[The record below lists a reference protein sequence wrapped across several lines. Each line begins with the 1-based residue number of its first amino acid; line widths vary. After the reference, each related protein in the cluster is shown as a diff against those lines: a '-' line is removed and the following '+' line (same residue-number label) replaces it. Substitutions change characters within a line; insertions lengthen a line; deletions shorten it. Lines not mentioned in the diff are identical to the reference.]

1 MVRSEHRRGMPLIG
15 WSFAPSFACASRVF
29 GVRASVGS
37 DRGATRRIR
46 KVAALGASAAL
57 TLLPLWTPLAPA
69 AWATDPTPS
78 ASASPSPK
86 REVTATPSPSGT
98 AVPKTSATPSKGT
111 STKNGDDVRQREYWL
126 NEYGITS
133 LWSQATGKGVTV
145 AVIDTGVDGTHP
157 DLEGN
162 VLRGYDAS
170 GVGSE
175 DGWKGLGAEPMHGTE
190 VASLIAGHG
199 HETQGYSAIAGQP
212 GKPTGVIGVAPEV
225 KILPISLNMGTTGGK
240 SIDEQ
245 IPAAVRYA
253 VDHGAQ
259 IINMSIG
266 SNKTSWPQSW
276 DEAFAYAEQK
286 GVLIVAAAGNRGS
299 GLTQVGAPATIPGVL
314 TVGGIDR
321 KKAVAEGSSTQ
332 GISIAV
338 VAPSTDMIAAAPG
351 NGYMIWSGSSAAAP
365 LVTGVAALLK
375 QKYPKESAAQL
386 AQRLIASADD
396 AGVTG
401 RDPLYGYGIFN
412 PQDAMALA
420 APTVPAN
427 PLGSI
432 SEWIAVHR
440 KRQVSDPTPSDAA
453 PVHEEGESIVKAAA
467 PDARRPP
474 EDRGWLPP
482 VILAALVLWLT
493 IITAGSVHRLHRMHV
508 SAGDAARMA
517 RAAAHHPG
525 PRQGARRGTRH
536 VAKKSQEA
544 ARKST
549 RRTSR

>member
-1 MVRSEHRRGMPLIG
+1 MVRSEHRRGMSLTG
-15 WSFAPSFACASRVF
+15 WSFASSCACASRVF

-57 TLLPLWTPLAPA
+57 TLLPLWTPLTPA
-69 AWATDPTPS
+69 AWATDPTP
-78 ASASPSPK
+78 SASPSPK
-86 REVTATPSPSGT
+86 REVTATPSPSAT

-111 STKNGDDVRQREYWL
+111 STTNGDDVRQREYWL
-126 NEYGITS
+126 KEYGITS

-321 KKAVAEGSSTQ
+321 NKQVSEGSSTQ

-351 NGYMIWSGSSAAAP
+351 NGYMLWSGSSAAAP

-375 QKYPKESAAQL
+375 QKYPQESAAQL

-396 AGVTG
+396 AGATG
-401 RDPLYGYGIFN
+401 RDPLYGYGVFN
-412 PQDAMALA
+412 PQDAMALP
-420 APTVPAN
+420 APKVTAN

-440 KRQVSDPTPSDAA
+440 KQQVSEPTPSDAA

-482 VILAALVLWLT
+482 VILAALTLWLT
-493 IITAGSVHRLHRMHV
+493 IITAGSVHRLHRLHV
-508 SAGDAARMA
+508 SAGEAARMA

-525 PRQGARRGTRH
+525 SHQGSRRG
-536 VAKKSQEA
+536 A
-544 ARKST
+544 

>member
-1 MVRSEHRRGMPLIG
+1 MVRSEHLRSEHRRGMPLTG

-29 GVRASVGS
+29 GVRASAFS
-37 DRGATRRIR
+37 DRGATRRAR
-46 KVAALGASAAL
+46 KIAALGASAAL
-57 TLLPLWTPLAPA
+57 TLLPLWTPLVPA
-69 AWATDPTPS
+69 AWATDPTL
-78 ASASPSPK
+78 SASPSPK
-86 REVTATPSPSGT
+86 REVTATPSPSAT

-111 STKNGDDVRQREYWL
+111 STMNGDDVRQREYWL
-126 NEYGITS
+126 KEYGITS
-133 LWSQATGKGVTV
+133 LWSQATGKDVTV

-199 HETQGYSAIAGQP
+199 HDTQGYSAIAGQP
-212 GKPTGVIGVAPEV
+212 GKPTGVIGVAPEA

-351 NGYMIWSGSSAAAP
+351 NGYMLWSGSSAAAP

-386 AQRLIASADD
+386 VQRLIASADD

-420 APTVPAN
+420 APTVTAN

-440 KRQVSDPTPSDAA
+440 KQQVSEPTPSDAA

-482 VILAALVLWLT
+482 VILAALTLWLT

-508 SAGDAARMA
+508 SAGQAARMA
-517 RAAAHHPG
+517 REVAHHPG
-525 PRQGARRGTRH
+525 AHHGKSRVSKGSQRGARKGTR
-536 VAKKSQEA
+536 
-544 ARKST
+544 
-549 RRTSR
+549 

>member
-1 MVRSEHRRGMPLIG
+1 MVRSEHRRGMSLTG
-15 WSFAPSFACASRVF
+15 WSFASSCACASRVF

-37 DRGATRRIR
+37 GRGATRRIR

-57 TLLPLWTPLAPA
+57 TLLPLWTPLTPA
-69 AWATDPTPS
+69 AWATDPTP
-78 ASASPSPK
+78 SASPSPK
-86 REVTATPSPSGT
+86 REVTATPSPSAT

-111 STKNGDDVRQREYWL
+111 STTNGDDVRQREYWL
-126 NEYGITS
+126 KEYGITS

-199 HETQGYSAIAGQP
+199 HDTQGYSAIAGQP
-212 GKPTGVIGVAPEV
+212 GKPTGVIGVAPDA

-253 VDHGAQ
+253 VDNGAQ

-420 APTVPAN
+420 APAVTAN

-440 KRQVSDPTPSDAA
+440 KHQVSAPSPSDSA
-453 PVHEEGESIVKAAA
+453 PVHEEGENIVKQAA
-467 PDARRPP
+467 PDASRPP

-482 VILAALVLWLT
+482 VIVGALLVWVT
-493 IITAGSVHRLHRMHV
+493 IITAGAVHRLHRMHV
-508 SAGDAARMA
+508 SAGQAARMA
-517 RAAAHHPG
+517 REMAHHPG
-525 PRQGARRGTRH
+525 THHGKHRVSKGSQQGARKGTR
-536 VAKKSQEA
+536 
-544 ARKST
+544 
-549 RRTSR
+549 

>member
-1 MVRSEHRRGMPLIG
+1 MDRFARAARCIRRPLGVLRSAGLNPVRS
-15 WSFAPSFACASRVF
+15 
-29 GVRASVGS
+29 RAA
-37 DRGATRRIR
+37 GA
-46 KVAALGASAAL
+46 LASAALL
-57 TLLPLWTPLAPA
+57 TLLPLGPA
-69 AWATDPTPS
+69 SWLTAANATDPSSS
-78 ASASPSPK
+78 ATASPSPK

-98 AVPKTSATPSKGT
+98 AVPKSTAAPSQGADT
-111 STKNGDDVRQREYWL
+111 ANGDDVRHREYWL

-145 AVIDTGVDGTHP
+145 AVIDTGVDGSHP
-157 DLEGN
+157 DLAGN
-162 VLRGYDAS
+162 VLRGTDVS

-175 DGWKGLGAEPMHGTE
+175 DGWQGLGAEPMHGTE

-199 HETQGYSAIAGQP
+199 HDTQGYSAIAGQP
-212 GKPTGVIGVAPEV
+212 GKPTGMIGVAPDA

-276 DEAFAYAEQK
+276 DEAFVYAEQK

-321 KKAVAEGSSTQ
+321 NKQVSEGSSTQ

-351 NGYMIWSGSSAAAP
+351 NGYMLWSGSSAAAP

-396 AGVTG
+396 AGVPG
-401 RDPLYGYGIFN
+401 RDPVYGYGILN

-420 APTVPAN
+420 SPTVTAN

-440 KRQVSDPTPSDAA
+440 KQQVSDPTPSDAA

-508 SAGDAARMA
+508 SAGQAARMA
-517 RAAAHHPG
+517 REMAHHPG
-525 PRQGARRGTRH
+525 THHGKHRVSKGSQQGARKGTR
-536 VAKKSQEA
+536 
-544 ARKST
+544 
-549 RRTSR
+549 

>member
-1 MVRSEHRRGMPLIG
+1 MFHSERRRGMPLTG
-15 WSFAPSFACASRVF
+15 WSFVPSFACASRVC

-37 DRGATRRIR
+37 DRGASRRIR
-46 KVAALGASAAL
+46 KGAALGASAAL

-69 AWATDPTPS
+69 AWATDPAPS

-98 AVPKTSATPSKGT
+98 AVPKTSATPSQGA
-111 STKNGDDVRQREYWL
+111 STTNGDDVRQREYWL
-126 NEYGITS
+126 KEYGITS

-199 HETQGYSAIAGQP
+199 HDTQGYSAIAGQP
-212 GKPTGVIGVAPEV
+212 GKPTGVIGVAPEA

-253 VDHGAQ
+253 VDNGAQ

-314 TVGGIDR
+314 TVGGINR
-321 KKAVAEGSSTQ
+321 NKQVSEGSSTQ

-351 NGYMIWSGSSAAAP
+351 NGYMLWSGSSAAAP

-396 AGVTG
+396 AGATG
-401 RDPLYGYGIFN
+401 RDPLYGYGVFN

-420 APTVPAN
+420 SPAVTAN

-440 KRQVSDPTPSDAA
+440 KQQVSEPTPSDAA

-482 VILAALVLWLT
+482 VILAALTLWLT
-493 IITAGSVHRLHRMHV
+493 IITAGSVHRLHRLHV
-508 SAGDAARMA
+508 SAGEAARMA

-525 PRQGARRGTRH
+525 SQRGSQRGA
-536 VAKKSQEA
+536 
-544 ARKST
+544 

>member
-1 MVRSEHRRGMPLIG
+1 MDRFARAARCIRRPLGVLRSAGLNPVRS
-15 WSFAPSFACASRVF
+15 
-29 GVRASVGS
+29 RAAGS
-37 DRGATRRIR
+37 
-46 KVAALGASAAL
+46 LASAALL
-57 TLLPLWTPLAPA
+57 TLLPLGPA
-69 AWATDPTPS
+69 SWLTAANATDPSSS
-78 ASASPSPK
+78 ATASPSPK

-98 AVPKTSATPSKGT
+98 AVPKSTAAPSQGADT
-111 STKNGDDVRQREYWL
+111 ANGDDVRHREYWL

-145 AVIDTGVDGTHP
+145 AVIDTGVDGNHP
-157 DLEGN
+157 DLAGN
-162 VLRGYDAS
+162 VLRGTD
-170 GVGSE
+170 V
-175 DGWKGLGAEPMHGTE
+175 
-190 VASLIAGHG
+190 
-199 HETQGYSAIAGQP
+199 SAIAGQP
-212 GKPTGVIGVAPEV
+212 GKPTGMIGVAPDA

-276 DEAFAYAEQK
+276 DDAFAYAEQK

-314 TVGGIDR
+314 TVGGVDR
-321 KKAVAEGSSTQ
+321 KKQVSEGSSTQ

-351 NGYMIWSGSSAAAP
+351 NGYMLWSGSSAAAP

-375 QKYPKESAAQL
+375 QKYPQESAAQL

-396 AGVTG
+396 EGATG
-401 RDPLYGYGIFN
+401 RDPLYGYGVFN
-412 PQDAMALA
+412 PQDAMALPS
-420 APTVPAN
+420 PTVTAN
-427 PLGSI
+427 PLGSM

-440 KRQVSDPTPSDAA
+440 KHQVSAPSPSDAA
-453 PVHEEGESIVKAAA
+453 PVHEEGENIVKQAA
-467 PDARRPP
+467 PDASRPP

-482 VILAALVLWLT
+482 VIVGALLVWVT
-493 IITAGSVHRLHRMHV
+493 IITAGAVHRLHRMHV
-508 SAGDAARMA
+508 RAGDAARQVGTA
-517 RAAAHHPG
+517 VREQAHHAAEHVPH
-525 PRQGARRGTRH
+525 PHYQPHRRGG
-536 VAKKSQEA
+536 S
-544 ARKST
+544 S
-549 RRTSR
+549 S

>member
-1 MVRSEHRRGMPLIG
+1 MDRFARAARCIRRPLGVLRSAGSNPVRS
-15 WSFAPSFACASRVF
+15 
-29 GVRASVGS
+29 RAA
-37 DRGATRRIR
+37 GA
-46 KVAALGASAAL
+46 LASASLL
-57 TLLPLWTPLAPA
+57 TLLPLGPA
-69 AWATDPTPS
+69 SWLTAANATDPSSS
-78 ASASPSPK
+78 ATASPSPK

-98 AVPKTSATPSKGT
+98 AVPKSTAAPSQGADT
-111 STKNGDDVRQREYWL
+111 ANGDDVRHREYWL

-145 AVIDTGVDGTHP
+145 AVIDTGVDGNHP
-157 DLEGN
+157 DLVGN
-162 VLRGYDAS
+162 VLRGTDVS

-175 DGWKGLGAEPMHGTE
+175 DGWQGLGAEPMHGTE

-199 HETQGYSAIAGQP
+199 HDTQGYSAIAGQP
-212 GKPTGVIGVAPEV
+212 GKPTGMIGVAPDA

-276 DEAFAYAEQK
+276 DDAFAYAEQK

-314 TVGGIDR
+314 TVGGVDR
-321 KKAVAEGSSTQ
+321 KKQVSEGSSTQ

-351 NGYMIWSGSSAAAP
+351 NGYMLWSGSSAAAP

-375 QKYPKESAAQL
+375 QKYPQESAAQL

-396 AGVTG
+396 EGATG
-401 RDPLYGYGIFN
+401 RDPLYGYGVFN
-412 PQDAMALA
+412 PQDAMALPS
-420 APTVPAN
+420 PTVTAN
-427 PLGSI
+427 PLGSM

-440 KRQVSDPTPSDAA
+440 KHQVSAPSPSDAA
-453 PVHEEGESIVKAAA
+453 PVHEEGENIVKQAA
-467 PDARRPP
+467 PDASRPP

-482 VILAALVLWLT
+482 VIVGALLVWVT
-493 IITAGSVHRLHRMHV
+493 IITAGAVHRLHRMHV
-508 SAGDAARMA
+508 RAGDAARQVGTA
-517 RAAAHHPG
+517 VREQAHHAAEHVPH
-525 PRQGARRGTRH
+525 PHHQTHRRGG
-536 VAKKSQEA
+536 S
-544 ARKST
+544 S
-549 RRTSR
+549 S

>member
-1 MVRSEHRRGMPLIG
+1 MFHSERRRGMPLTG
-15 WSFAPSFACASRVF
+15 WSLVLFFACVSRVF
-29 GVRASVGS
+29 GVCVSVGS

-46 KVAALGASAAL
+46 KDAALGASAAL
-57 TLLPLWTPLAPA
+57 TLLPLWIPLAPA

-98 AVPKTSATPSKGT
+98 AVLKTSATPSQGT

-199 HETQGYSAIAGQP
+199 HDTQGYSAIAGQP
-212 GKPTGVIGVAPEV
+212 GKPTGVIGVAPDA

-253 VDHGAQ
+253 VDNGAQ

-321 KKAVAEGSSTQ
+321 NKQVSEGSSTQ

-396 AGVTG
+396 AGATG

-420 APTVPAN
+420 SPAVTAN

-440 KRQVSDPTPSDAA
+440 KQQVSVPTPNDAA

-508 SAGDAARMA
+508 SAGQVAQMA
-517 RAAAHHPG
+517 RAAAHH
-525 PRQGARRGTRH
+525 QGSHRGTRRGTRR
-536 VAKKSQEA
+536 VSKKS
-544 ARKST
+544 
-549 RRTSR
+549 

>member
-1 MVRSEHRRGMPLIG
+1 MVRSERRRGMPLTG
-15 WSFAPSFACASRVF
+15 WSFAPSFACASRVSRVF

-37 DRGATRRIR
+37 DRGATRRIP

-69 AWATDPTPS
+69 AWATDPAPS

-98 AVPKTSATPSKGT
+98 AVPKTSATPSQGA
-111 STKNGDDVRQREYWL
+111 STTNGDDVRQREYWL
-126 NEYGITS
+126 KEYGITS

-199 HETQGYSAIAGQP
+199 HDTQGYSAIAGQP
-212 GKPTGVIGVAPEV
+212 GKPTGVIGVAPEA

-253 VDHGAQ
+253 VDNGAQ

-321 KKAVAEGSSTQ
+321 NKQVSEGSSTQ
-332 GISIAV
+332 GISIGV

-351 NGYMIWSGSSAAAP
+351 NGYMLWSGSSAAAP

-396 AGVTG
+396 AGVAG
-401 RDPLYGYGIFN
+401 RDPLYGYGVFN

-420 APTVPAN
+420 SPAVTAN

-440 KRQVSDPTPSDAA
+440 KQQVSEPTPSDAA

-482 VILAALVLWLT
+482 VILAALTLWLT
-493 IITAGSVHRLHRMHV
+493 IITAGSVHRLHRLHV
-508 SAGDAARMA
+508 SAGEAARMA

-525 PRQGARRGTRH
+525 SQRGA
-536 VAKKSQEA
+536 
-544 ARKST
+544 